1 MANMNC
7 EQFVVNELKNTRKIV
22 CEMQE
27 SIVKKQEELF
37 KLTNEN
43 TELKEFLNKLF
54 LKIERG
60 ELHLCSFIKEDKE
73 LLEEIKKYKQ
83 EYVDVEK
90 TEEEGE

>member
-1 MANMNC
+1 MENMTC
-7 EQFVVNELKNTRKIV
+7 EQFVLNELKNARKILF
-22 CEMQE
+22 EMQK
-27 SIVKKQEELF
+27 SIDKKQEELC

-83 EYVDVEK
+83 EYDLLKEVLNER
-90 TEEEGE
+90 

>member
-1 MANMNC
+1 MGNDTKDFKTC
-7 EQFVVNELKNTRKIV
+7 EEYVLNELK
-22 CEMQE
+22 EAQE
-27 SIVKKQEELF
+27 TVNCLRENNAQMYEELC

-43 TELKEFLNKLF
+43 TELKGLLNKLF

-83 EYVDVEK
+83 EYEMEK
-90 TEEEGE
+90 L